1 MCIGQSESDPLLV
14 FSGVP
19 QGSVIGPLLF
29 LIIIDGIASALNLDT
44 DVNISMFADD
54 TKVFGT
60 CSAQM
65 QQSINDIA
73 AWIRNHNLKL
83 ATHKCCILNIKKPH
97 ITQNTPYYINNTVLK
112 SVPDV
117 KDLGIYITSNLKWSK
132 HISHICHQANLVS
145 YRILKSFRTKN
156 IWTFKKLF
164 TTYIRPKLEFNTPV
178 WSPFLLKD
186 ITHIEQVQ
194 RHYTKVAFSRCGIPF
209 VSYADRLDKINLSS
223 LENRRKYFDM
233 VLLFKMIH
241 GLSDLDFH
249 DYFQFHD
256 TPYLLRSHSFQIK
269 SKKRFM
275 SSQWLNSFF
284 TRAPKYWNLLPCDIV
299 STNSLSIFKSR
310 MKSYKFH
317 S

>member
-1 MCIGQSESDPLLV
+1 MTGHLLSNSLLSPHQFGFLPNKSSCSQLLTCLDKWFTALHNNKSMTVLYTDISKAFDSVSHKLIVQVLKVYGINCETILWVENYLKNRYQQVCIGHSVSDPLLV

-73 AWIRNHNLKL
+73 AWIQNHNLKL
-83 ATHKCCILNIKKPH
+83 ATNKCCILNIKKPH
-97 ITQNTPYYINNTVLK
+97 ITQNTPFYINNTLLK

-145 YRILKSFRTKN
+145 YRILKSFCT
-156 IWTFKKLF
+156 
-164 TTYIRPKLEFNTPV
+164 
-178 WSPFLLKD
+178 
-186 ITHIEQVQ
+186 
-194 RHYTKVAFSRCGIPF
+194 
-209 VSYADRLDKINLSS
+209 
-223 LENRRKYFDM
+223 
-233 VLLFKMIH
+233 
-241 GLSDLDFH
+241 
-249 DYFQFHD
+249 
-256 TPYLLRSHSFQIK
+256 
-269 SKKRFM
+269 
-275 SSQWLNSFF
+275 
-284 TRAPKYWNLLPCDIV
+284 
-299 STNSLSIFKSR
+299 
-310 MKSYKFH
+310 
-317 S
+317 

>member
-1 MCIGQSESDPLLV
+1 MTGHLLSNSLLSPHQFGFLPNKSSCSQLLTCLDKWFTALLNNKSMTVLYTDISKAFDSVSHKLIVQVLKLYGINCETILWVENYLKNRYQQVCIGQSVSDPLLV

-73 AWIRNHNLKL
+73 AWIQNHNLKL
-83 ATHKCCILNIKKPH
+83 ATNKCCILNIKKPH
-97 ITQNTPYYINNTVLK
+97 ITQNTPFYINNTLLK
-112 SVPDV
+112 SVSDV

-132 HISHICHQANLVS
+132 HINHISHQANLVS

-156 IWTFKKLF
+156 IWTLKKLF

-178 WSPFLLKD
+178 WSPFFA
-186 ITHIEQVQ
+186 E
-194 RHYTKVAFSRCGIPF
+194 RHHA
-209 VSYADRLDKINLSS
+209 
-223 LENRRKYFDM
+223 
-233 VLLFKMIH
+233 H
-241 GLSDLDFH
+241 
-249 DYFQFHD
+249 
-256 TPYLLRSHSFQIK
+256 
-269 SKKRFM
+269 
-275 SSQWLNSFF
+275 
-284 TRAPKYWNLLPCDIV
+284 
-299 STNSLSIFKSR
+299 
-310 MKSYKFH
+310 
-317 S
+317 